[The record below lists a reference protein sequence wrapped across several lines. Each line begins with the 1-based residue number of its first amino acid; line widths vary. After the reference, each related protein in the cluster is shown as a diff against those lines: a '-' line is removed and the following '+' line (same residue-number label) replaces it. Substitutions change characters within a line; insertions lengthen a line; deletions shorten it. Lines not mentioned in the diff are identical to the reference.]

1 MSCFVNS
8 LPILRLPP
16 PNLPLVRGLIMSHKC
31 HSWTLAQ
38 WSGACLVRGGWCSPP
53 LSFPRLAAARGI
65 PDSGFGCLSLLAQ
78 IPPLRVD
85 RFEQLDLLFP
95 RYVLALLLASD
106 RLINVTELLV
116 VHQPVHPVAAR
127 ERAGRVFL
135 VLEDPALEIVGNAGI
150 ERSSETAHDVHVVVP
165 LAHRLRFSQK
175 NSGFF
180 ARQPRARMTEGL
192 RPSKI
197 QA

>member
-1 MSCFVNS
+1 M
-8 LPILRLPP
+8 
-16 PNLPLVRGLIMSHKC
+16 
-31 HSWTLAQ
+31 
-38 WSGACLVRGGWCSPP
+38 
-53 LSFPRLAAARGI
+53 LSTSVIPARGCRARN
-65 PDSGFGCLSLLAQ
+65 PGFWVWCLSLLAQ

-127 ERAGRVFL
+127 ERAGRAFL
-135 VLEDPALEIVGNAGI
+135 VLEDPAFEIVGNAGI

-175 NSGFF
+175 DSGFF

>member
-1 MSCFVNS
+1 MT
-8 LPILRLPP
+8 R
-16 PNLPLVRGLIMSHKC
+16 
-31 HSWTLAQ
+31 Q
-38 WSGACLVRGGWCSPP
+38 EDWCSQP
-53 LSFPRLAAARGI
+53 LSFPRVAAARGI
-65 PDSGFGCLSLLAQ
+65 PDSGFGASHSWLKSRHFGLIDSISLILLLA
-78 IPPLRVD
+78 
-85 RFEQLDLLFP
+85 
-95 RYVLALLLASD
+95 RYVLDLLLASD

-116 VHQPVHPVAAR
+116 VHQPVHPVAAP
-127 ERAGRVFL
+127 ERAGRAFL